1 MNSPK
6 RPLTYQKILFSKLI
20 GIPLTVMAGFTGGVA
35 CAGQVWLKS
44 GFELVPTEMVLTPP
58 PQNATWCFPDIA
70 FTGAERFKVQLVK
83 QLAVAHSVTYSDT
96 ILAKST
102 QAVFEQDELGRK
114 GYYQLRV
121 LAVTPKRF
129 AVLAM
134 PQWETNPSRY
144 TLITEQGSFYLHA
157 IPKRKH
163 EKYDS
168 LASARLGYQK

>member
-1 MNSPK
+1 MSNSK

-20 GIPLTVMAGFTGGVA
+20 GIPLMIMAGFTGGVT

-44 GFELVPTEMVLTPP
+44 GFELVPTEIVLTPP
-58 PQNATWCFPDIA
+58 PPNTTWCFPDVA
-70 FTGAERFKVQLVK
+70 FTGAERFKEQLTKQLV
-83 QLAVAHSVTYSDT
+83 AARSATYNDT
-96 ILAKST
+96 ILAKSI
-102 QAVFEQDELGRK
+102 QATVRQDELGRK

-157 IPKRKH
+157 IPKRRH

-168 LASARLGYQK
+168 LALARLGYQN